1 MFKIIE
7 IHLNN
12 HKINIYDGV
21 NLHMEFLGGLG
32 VNTKILTDLVSPG
45 IDPLGPDNVLIFGVG
60 SLVGT
65 LLPTAAR
72 TELTAKSPL
81 TNRFGTAN
89 SGGLWGAALKYAGYS
104 HIVFTG
110 KSPHPIYIVI
120 DDDQIRIE
128 DASHLWGLDTWAT
141 VSRIRQDY
149 GNQFQVASIGPAGEK
164 LVRFASVQNNYHGA
178 WGRTGLGA
186 VMGSKNVKAI
196 AVRGSGSLRVAD
208 RVAFARIM
216 REAFRKVLNDE
227 TFGYTRRY
235 GSMVV
240 SDPYDQIG
248 ALPGYNF
255 TRGSFPDWINTR
267 GRGFFEKTYK
277 EKDLACFSCPV
288 ACAHWSRVKEGKYKG
303 YEAKGLEVT
312 YTLEFGAKLGIKE
325 IPEILHCVEICN
337 RYGMDVISAA
347 GVCAF
352 AIEANQHG
360 LLSEFSR
367 EVPLE
372 WGDFQGVAGLLER
385 IGKREGIGDLLA
397 EGVKVAS
404 GQIPG
409 SFYYAMHIKGLEI
422 PVRDPRGKWDVW
434 MLGYLTNPRGGD
446 HLRTR
451 NPVDMLLGPVR
462 SHLEEE
468 LGVKEEII
476 HKLDMPEKIK
486 KKIFGEPP
494 SKVGIPQ
501 MAKYAEDLITIINST
516 GLCIRPPT
524 LRSLGPDFYA
534 RALTAL
540 LGHSFDAQGV
550 LKTAENIYHLQ
561 HQFNVREGEKVVE
574 YAFPRRFYEEPLPY
588 RDGVRPA
595 LSRGNIEESVQ
606 QYFAARGW
614 EYK

>member
-12 HKINIYDGV
+12 HKINIYDGM

-104 HIVFTG
+104 HIVLTG

-128 DASHLWGLDTWAT
+128 DANHLWGLDTWAT

-149 GNQFQVASIGPAGEK
+149 GKQFQVASIGPAGEK

-208 RVAFARIM
+208 RAAFARIM

-240 SDPYDQIG
+240 SDPYNQIG

-255 TRGSFPDWINTR
+255 TRGSFPDWVNTR
-267 GRGFFEKTYK
+267 GRGFFEKTCK

-325 IPEILHCVEICN
+325 IPEILQCVEICN

-347 GVCAF
+347 GVSAF

-360 LLSEFSR
+360 LLKESSN
-367 EVPLE
+367 EVPAE
-372 WGDFQGVAGLLER
+372 WGNFQGIADLLER

-409 SFYYAMHIKGLEI
+409 SFDYAMHIKGLEI

-540 LGHSFDAQGV
+540 LGYSFDAHGI

-574 YAFPRRFYEEPLPY
+574 YAFPRRFYEEQLPY
-588 RDGVRPA
+588 RDGIRPP
-595 LSRGNIEESVQ
+595 LSSKNIEESVR